1 MITVWYMFIIS
12 MFLLYLLCP
21 YPNYWIPA
29 LLRWHQW
36 QTWLLR
42 PCQTTAHLTHP
53 LLLYRTAGFRNLEAL
68 GQKKL
73 FVCILSKLSHKRD
86 KLNTKMN
93 EVNKKYALLTTIV
106 PEEVTFRVASF
117 GWCSW
122 MVYWRR
128 SPSSSSQ
135 FNAYIVVVVTK
146 S

>member
-1 MITVWYMFIIS
+1 
-12 MFLLYLLCP
+12 
-21 YPNYWIPA
+21 
-29 LLRWHQW
+29 
-36 QTWLLR
+36 
-42 PCQTTAHLTHP
+42 
-53 LLLYRTAGFRNLEAL
+53 
-68 GQKKL
+68 
-73 FVCILSKLSHKRD
+73 
-86 KLNTKMN
+86 MN

-117 GWCSW
+117 GGCSW